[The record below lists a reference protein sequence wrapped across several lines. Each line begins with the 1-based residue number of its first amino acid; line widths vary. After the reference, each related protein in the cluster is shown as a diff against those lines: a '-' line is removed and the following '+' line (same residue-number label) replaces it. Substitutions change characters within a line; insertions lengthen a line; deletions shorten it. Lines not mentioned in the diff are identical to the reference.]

1 MSRYVETEPQFK
13 LAVLNE
19 LHRAFD
25 RGLDGASER
34 QRNLLSYLVTEELEG
49 RGERL
54 KAYSIATE
62 VLGRPNNFDPQQ
74 DSIVRVEIGRLR
86 QALERYY
93 LIEGKDAPIVI
104 SIPKGQ
110 YRPVF
115 TAAHPD
121 APEPAR
127 LAPPPA
133 PAAPGKATRF
143 AALAALVL
151 VAAGL
156 SVAAYWKFAATP
168 TAQAPTFGRR
178 GPVVAIAPFEIHAD
192 KEGQAF
198 IAGGLQTDLADILSE
213 YQWLTVIPLNDESAL
228 APGPEA
234 AIARP
239 DFIVRGSLRLI
250 ADQLKAT
257 VLLLDASSGAVRWT
271 NRYEMRL
278 RAGDV
283 MAMQSDLVARIGRDV
298 GNPFGIVAD
307 IALAQR
313 ARAESRS
320 DEALSCQLR
329 AFHYWK
335 TFKSADYA
343 PAWRCFE
350 SIRARGPLDAD
361 SLAIGAILTLD
372 PQNLRITNR
381 SLPELRAEAAEMAA
395 RAFDLDSVDFV
406 PRAARYATA
415 LCSGDID
422 AFRILA
428 RETAERFP
436 NNPIALADIG
446 ARFILGSGDYAEG
459 AALIER
465 ARAIAADLT
474 PLDTI
479 ALAVDA
485 LRRGIHDDRP
495 RLRRAAALTD
505 SAIVLIVEMALA
517 AARGD
522 AEEAARVRGRL
533 TDLGFSDQK
542 RLAEALDSTCWSQ
555 NIRDLVKSR
564 VTLALRDA
572 QRD

>member
-1 MSRYVETEPQFK
+1 
-13 LAVLNE
+13 
-19 LHRAFD
+19 
-25 RGLDGASER
+25 
-34 QRNLLSYLVTEELEG
+34 
-49 RGERL
+49 
-54 KAYSIATE
+54 
-62 VLGRPNNFDPQQ
+62 
-74 DSIVRVEIGRLR
+74 
-86 QALERYY
+86 
-93 LIEGKDAPIVI
+93 
-104 SIPKGQ
+104 
-110 YRPVF
+110 
-115 TAAHPD
+115 
-121 APEPAR
+121 
-127 LAPPPA
+127 
-133 PAAPGKATRF
+133 
-143 AALAALVL
+143 
-151 VAAGL
+151 
-156 SVAAYWKFAATP
+156 
-168 TAQAPTFGRR
+168 
-178 GPVVAIAPFEIHAD
+178 
-192 KEGQAF
+192 
-198 IAGGLQTDLADILSE
+198 
-213 YQWLTVIPLNDESAL
+213 
-228 APGPEA
+228 
-234 AIARP
+234 
-239 DFIVRGSLRLI
+239 
-250 ADQLKAT
+250 
-257 VLLLDASSGAVRWT
+257 
-271 NRYEMRL
+271 
-278 RAGDV
+278 